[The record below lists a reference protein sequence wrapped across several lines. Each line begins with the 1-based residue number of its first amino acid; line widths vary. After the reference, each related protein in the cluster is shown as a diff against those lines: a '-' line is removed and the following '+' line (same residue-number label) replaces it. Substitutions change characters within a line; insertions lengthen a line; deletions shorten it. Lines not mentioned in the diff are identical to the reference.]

1 MNPVKRESPI
11 SSRPFPFELLHTD
24 GPANNMRLF
33 HWHDFME
40 ISYVT
45 RGTGRYEIEEKAFT
59 VRAGDIVIINNIERH
74 RVTYHPADPLYETVM
89 HFAPDLLCARDAG
102 GLDARYLRL
111 FLHDGASFS
120 NKPELQG
127 RTRAEVK
134 RLVSEIRGEY
144 RDRRPWHELMI
155 KARLLTLVTCLMRE
169 CRVSEAGD
177 PQMLAVRKKNIA
189 RLERILAYVRKSF
202 REEIHLDD
210 IAERFSMNPSYF
222 SDYFRR
228 NLGITFREFLAQA
241 RVQEALRLLEEDRM
255 TITEIA
261 FACGFNTTA
270 GFYAAFKKVTGRRP
284 GDYRNPKRIEQN
296 PKEQDARGPGR
307 VI

>member
-1 MNPVKRESPI
+1 MNPVRRESPI

-40 ISYVT
+40 ISHVT
-45 RGTGRYEIEEKAFT
+45 RGTGRYEIEDTAFT
-59 VRAGDIVIINNIERH
+59 VRAGDVVIINNIERH
-74 RVTYHPADPLYETVM
+74 RVTYDPAEPLHETVM
-89 HFAPDLLCARDAG
+89 HFAPDLLCPRDAG

-111 FLHDGASFS
+111 FLHDGAAFT
-120 NKPELQG
+120 NKPVLTG
-127 RTRAEVK
+127 RTRAEVR

-144 RDRRPWHELMI
+144 RDRRPWYELMI
-155 KARLLTLVTCLMRE
+155 KARLLTLVTCLLRE

-177 PQMLAVRKKNIA
+177 PGMPATVRRGVAVRKKNIA

-202 REEIHLDD
+202 RDEIHLDD
-210 IAERFSMNPSYF
+210 IAKRFSMNASYF

-228 NLGITFREFLAQA
+228 NLGITFREFLARA

-261 FACGFNTTA
+261 FACGFNTTT

-284 GDYRNPKRIEQN
+284 GDFR
-296 PKEQDARGPGR
+296 PGGH
-307 VI
+307 VTP

>member
-11 SSRPFPFELLHTD
+11 SSRPFPFEILHTD
-24 GPANNMRLF
+24 GPANNMRFF

-45 RGTGRYEIEEKAFT
+45 SGTGRYEIEQKAFP
-59 VRAGDIVIINNIERH
+59 VQAGDIVIINNIERH
-74 RVTYHPADPLYETVM
+74 RVTYDPADPLYETVM

-120 NKPELQG
+120 NKPELHG
-127 RTRAEVK
+127 RTRAEVR

-155 KARLLTLVTCLMRE
+155 KARLLTLVTCLLRE
-169 CRVSEAGD
+169 CRVLEAGD
-177 PQMLAVRKKNIA
+177 PGMLAVRKKNIA

-210 IAERFSMNPSYF
+210 IAKRFCMNPSYF

-228 NLGITFREFLAQA
+228 NLGITFRAFLAQA

-270 GFYAAFKKVTGRRP
+270 GFYAAFKKATGR
-284 GDYRNPKRIEQN
+284 
-296 PKEQDARGPGR
+296 APGR
-307 VI
+307 LSESKKD

>member
-1 MNPVKRESPI
+1 MNPVKRESAI
-11 SSRPFPFELLHTD
+11 RGQSFPFELLHAD

-40 ISYVT
+40 ISHVT
-45 RGTGRYEIEEKAFT
+45 RGTGRYEIEEKVFP

-74 RVTYHPADPLYETVM
+74 RVTYDPASPLHETVM
-89 HFAPDLLCARDAG
+89 HFAPDLLCARDAS

-111 FLHDGASFS
+111 FLHDGAAFS
-120 NKPELQG
+120 NKPELRG
-127 RTRAEVK
+127 RTRAEVT

-169 CRVSEAGD
+169 CRVPEAGD
-177 PQMLAVRKKNIA
+177 PAMLAVRKKNIA
-189 RLERILAYVRKSF
+189 RLERILAHVRKGF
-202 REEIHLDD
+202 REEMRLDD
-210 IAERFSMNPSYF
+210 IASRFSMNPSYF

-241 RVQEALRLLEEDRM
+241 RVQEALLLLKEDRM
-255 TITEIA
+255 TSTEIA

-270 GFYAAFKKVTGRRP
+270 GFYAAFKKVTGGRP
-284 GDYRNPKRIEQN
+284 GDFRPLPVTVHRDMHS
-296 PKEQDARGPGR
+296 PA
-307 VI
+307 